1 MGRLLVR
8 LRRLTTAARPAPSD
22 PKSAPRSQRHERRA
36 AGRPRA
42 TGRVRRWSG
51 YRTVTVIALELVAP
65 AALANSA
72 T

>member
-1 MGRLLVR
+1 MGRILVR
-8 LRRLTTAARPAPSD
+8 LRLLTRA
-22 PKSAPRSQRHERRA
+22 APRRSGRERRA

-42 TGRVRRWSG
+42 TGRVPRGSG